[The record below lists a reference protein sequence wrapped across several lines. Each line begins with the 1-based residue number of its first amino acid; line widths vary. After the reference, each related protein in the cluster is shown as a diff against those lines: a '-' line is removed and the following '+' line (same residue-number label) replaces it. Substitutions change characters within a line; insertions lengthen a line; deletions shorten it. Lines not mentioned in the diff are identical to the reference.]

1 VPLKAIVDKET
12 IIGPDLSQEEWTHL
26 KSRHKGVSTHARA
39 KYCTLLH
46 PVLHTII
53 IIKSDRSYQSMKTL
67 IEVHKEGKYFV
78 AVDLLTNVADQGLS
92 EEVAVQN
99 LKKGLEEHYQLLIE
113 LTPRDHKLTYLDIEV
128 DNLVK
133 NSSAVSS

>member
-1 VPLKAIVDKET
+1 
-12 IIGPDLSQEEWTHL
+12 
-26 KSRHKGVSTHARA
+26 
-39 KYCTLLH
+39 
-46 PVLHTII
+46 
-53 IIKSDRSYQSMKTL
+53 MKTL

-78 AVDLLTNVADQGLS
+78 AVDLLTNVADQGSS
-92 EEVAVQN
+92 EEEAVQN

-133 NSSAVSS
+133 NSPAVSS

>member
-1 VPLKAIVDKET
+1 MWHSFP
-12 IIGPDLSQEEWTHL
+12 
-26 KSRHKGVSTHARA
+26 VS
-39 KYCTLLH
+39 
-46 PVLHTII
+46 HTII
-53 IIKSDRSYQSMKTL
+53 IIKSDKLDQIMKTL

-78 AVDLLTNVADQGLS
+78 AVDLLTNVADQGSS
-92 EEVAVQN
+92 EEEAVRN

-133 NSSAVSS
+133 NSPAVSS